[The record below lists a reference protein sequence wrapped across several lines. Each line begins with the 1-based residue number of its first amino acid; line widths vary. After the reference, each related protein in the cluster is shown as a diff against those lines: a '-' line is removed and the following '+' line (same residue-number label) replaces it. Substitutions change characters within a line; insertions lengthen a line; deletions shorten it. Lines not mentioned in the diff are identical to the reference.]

1 MRIDQEATMAA
12 IRPERLEVE
21 SGPEAYAPHRNN
33 AERLSD
39 IDKPAASSLDGEI
52 RDFVRRDIPFLRPR
66 PETDASDDAAIE
78 NLNSLI
84 RRISNAS
91 MAEIDRVIVELQNVR
106 EMLRLEGER
115 IGREIGGY
123 ASLSHAALTTMKVIS
138 ESLQQW
144 RNAPSERDQR

>member
-1 MRIDQEATMAA
+1 MAA
-12 IRPERLEVE
+12 IRPERLELDRVGQD
-21 SGPEAYAPHRNN
+21 GPEAYAPHRNN
-33 AERLSD
+33 SDRLNEISD
-39 IDKPAASSLDGEI
+39 PATTAFEGEI
-52 RDFVRRDIPFLRPR
+52 REFVRRDIPFLRR
-66 PETDASDDAAIE
+66 PLQEADAESGPASE

-91 MAEIDRVIVELQNVR
+91 MEEIDRVVVELQNVR
-106 EMLRLEGER
+106 EMLRHEGER

-144 RNAPSERDQR
+144 RNPPSDDDQRQTY